1 MANASLTNDSLY
13 LTTLGVNNSQYSEAV
28 GYIAKQ
34 AVIGTTNNTVYMS
47 VPDGVSIGGGLQ
59 LTNGSNAVNITNTG
73 SSNVQIAG
81 SLNTTGSI
89 GCAGTFQLT
98 NGTNA
103 VNITNN
109 GSSNVNIEGSLSTTG
124 SATIGGGA
132 INLGTI
138 PNNVLLT
145 GTAGTLEITG
155 QIEINNGASAG
166 AGTLSVNAS
175 NQLLWNG
182 VVIS

>member
-1 MANASLTNDSLY
+1 MSNASLTNESLY

-28 GYIAKQ
+28 GYVAKQ
-34 AVIGTTNNTVYMS
+34 ALIGTTNNTVYMS
-47 VPDGVSIGGGLQ
+47 VPDGVAIGGGLQ
-59 LTNGSNAVNITNTG
+59 LGNGSNVVNITNTG

-81 SLNTTGSI
+81 SLSTTGSI
-89 GCAGTFQLT
+89 SCPGTLQLT

-103 VNITNN
+103 VNISNS
-109 GSSNVNIEGSLSTTG
+109 GSSNVNIAGSLSTSG
-124 SATIGGGA
+124 SATISGGGL
-132 INLGTI
+132 NLGTT

-145 GTAGTLEITG
+145 GTAGTLSITG
-155 QIEINNGASAG
+155 QIEIDNGTSP
-166 AGTLSVNAS
+166 GTGILSVNAS